1 MSEMVRLV
9 TSDDEVVEV
18 EKDVAKKCMLLKGQI
33 EDNED
38 NEEDIPLPHVNKAIL
53 EKIIVYCKYINENAL
68 PVIPKPLP
76 ANKELS
82 DVVDPWYADY
92 INVEKKLLQDLMI
105 ATNFLD
111 IPSLMDLAAAKYST
125 NIRGKTVEE
134 IRAEFDIEQDDV
146 DFTPEEEAQIKEEN
160 EIAMESF

>member
-1 MSEMVRLV
+1 MSEMVKLG
-9 TSDDEVVEV
+9 TSDGEVVEV

-111 IPSLMDLAAAKYST
+111 IPSLMDLCAAKYST

-134 IRAEFDIEQDDV
+134 IRAEFDIE
-146 DFTPEEEAQIKEEN
+146 
-160 EIAMESF
+160 

>member
-1 MSEMVRLV
+1 MSEMVKLM
-9 TSDDEVVEV
+9 TSDGELVEV
-18 EKDVAKKCMLLKGQI
+18 EKDVAQHSVLIRGII
-33 EDNED
+33 EDSGA
-38 NEEDIPLPHVNKAIL
+38 EEDIPLPHVNKAIL
-53 EKIIVYCKYINENAL
+53 EKIIVYCKYINENTL

-111 IPSLMDLAAAKYST
+111 IPSLMDLCAAKYST

-134 IRAEFDIEQDDV
+134 IRAEFDIEKDDV
-146 DFTPEEEAQIKEEN
+146 GFTSEEEAQIKEEN